1 MCARVWK
8 KKKKSPSH
16 TTKVLSGLCCNKY
29 LTRILWNKLNM
40 IKDAAFLPPDFIF
53 SQVALDHISL
63 LLCIICLK
71 VTTSESFCW
80 VYGTFAY
87 SLPFGTFSWCFAWFC
102 KYWLDCKHFV
112 VSTFMLLKK
121 VMFMQYWKLFLESR
135 YCIIVF
141 CVCFVISFRL
151 FGS

>member
-1 MCARVWK
+1 MLHFCHK
-8 KKKKSPSH
+8 IF
-16 TTKVLSGLCCNKY
+16 Y
-29 LTRILWNKLNM
+29 
-40 IKDAAFLPPDFIF
+40 FF
-53 SQVALDHISL
+53 SQVALDHIWL

-112 VSTFMLLKK
+112 VSTFMLSKKKNHVYAILKSDFRELLLCNS
-121 VMFMQYWKLFLESR
+121 VLCVLYFFQVIW
-135 YCIIVF
+135 IIIRG
-141 CVCFVISFRL
+141 CYSEDNYRQNT
-151 FGS
+151 